1 MKNFIVAALWSV
13 LSSAG
18 FAWDLQPDAST
29 VNFVSVKK
37 DSIGEVHRFKQLQ
50 GNLDNKGAATLT
62 ISLASADT
70 GVEIRDQ
77 RLREMLFEVAQ
88 FPTATFQTTIDT
100 NIISALKAGQQAVV
114 AVKGELALHGK
125 SAPVATDVVVT
136 KLLDGRLSVIS
147 QKPLIVNAEIF
158 DLGAGVAKLAE
169 AVSFPAIS
177 TAVPVTFALMFTP
190 EKVAPGKISPPAP
203 GGLKVQ

>member
-1 MKNFIVAALWSV
+1 MNKIIVAALWSV

-50 GNLDNKGAATLT
+50 GSLDSKGAATLT
-62 ISLASADT
+62 IALASADT

-88 FPTATFQTTIDT
+88 FPTATFQAAIDPSVIT
-100 NIISALKAGQQAVV
+100 ALKVGQQTVV

-125 SAPVATDVVVT
+125 TAPIAADVIVT

-147 QKPLIVNAEIF
+147 QKPLIVNAENF
-158 DLGAGVAKLAE
+158 DLVAGVANLAE
-169 AVSFPAIS
+169 AASLPAIS
-177 TAVPVTFALMFTP
+177 TAVPVTFALLFTP
-190 EKVAPGKISPPAP
+190 GKAIPGIVPPAP
-203 GGLKVQ
+203 SGLKAQ